1 MSGGGNIALF
11 RTVPWLALSP
21 CLGQNTPSTELF
33 SQKNQVL
40 LPNFFSSS
48 NMLFIRLFLAIT
60 CREMLSWI
68 RRSRSGWR
76 TGAVRTGTRHKMALM
91 LCAEKVAHCKTS
103 FVSVK
108 FDLFGIERHTHLACF
123 QRHFSTF
130 NKLNQPH
137 NKEQGIKSGRQNSTS
152 SSILMSKSNVPSF
165 MKTFAPYFK
174 MVVGPLFKGLSLHKK
189 RLLGIKM
196 KIQELFHKGSHL
208 SNGQLPRKYTTH

>member
-1 MSGGGNIALF
+1 
-11 RTVPWLALSP
+11 
-21 CLGQNTPSTELF
+21 
-33 SQKNQVL
+33 
-40 LPNFFSSS
+40 
-48 NMLFIRLFLAIT
+48 
-60 CREMLSWI
+60 MLSWI

-137 NKEQGIKSGRQNSTS
+137 NKEQVIKSGRQNSTS